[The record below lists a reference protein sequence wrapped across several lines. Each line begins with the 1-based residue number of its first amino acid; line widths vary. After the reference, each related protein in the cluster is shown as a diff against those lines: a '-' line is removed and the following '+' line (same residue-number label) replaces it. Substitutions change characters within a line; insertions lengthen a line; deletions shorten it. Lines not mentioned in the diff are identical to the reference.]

1 MSMSMVTSELGA
13 RHCRALLQRA
23 SCYRPAKS
31 ASPARQHPRA
41 SWLTVCVRPVRPGD
55 SPLLTDI
62 FARLSPASRLA
73 RFLSSKRGLTTAELR
88 YFTDVGHHSHEALTA
103 ITRLHG
109 EPLGVARFIRDP
121 REPTSADVA
130 IEVVDEWQNR
140 SAGALLATRLPAR
153 ATRAHLIVPGA
164 DLSRQ
169 LPLEAATR
177 IATAGDVTPVTHEP
191 PFPAASPCPSR
202 PRDRRSLTLCRVPT
216 PGVRDARHCRPR
228 SGDPVRPRRLRDQG
242 RGRQETPPRWDDR
255 AGLGHAEHPVR
266 PADGDRRSPAAPK
279 DDPARGAGESRP
291 CRRRNGV
298 VPRRRRAPVTSPPTA
313 TP

>member
-1 MSMSMVTSELGA
+1 MSMVTSELGA
-13 RHCRALLQRA
+13 GHYRALLQRA

-31 ASPARQHPRA
+31 ARPARQHPRA

-88 YFTDVGHHSHEALTA
+88 YFTDAGHHSHEVLTA

-140 SAGALLATRLPAR
+140 GAGALLALPVPSPRPSQPDAMPC
-153 ATRAHLIVPGA
+153 AH
-164 DLSRQ
+164 
-169 LPLEAATR
+169 
-177 IATAGDVTPVTHEP
+177 AGC
-191 PFPAASPCPSR
+191 A
-202 PRDRRSLTLCRVPT
+202 
-216 PGVRDARHCRPR
+216 
-228 SGDPVRPRRLRDQG
+228 
-242 RGRQETPPRWDDR
+242 
-255 AGLGHAEHPVR
+255 
-266 PADGDRRSPAAPK
+266 
-279 DDPARGAGESRP
+279 
-291 CRRRNGV
+291 
-298 VPRRRRAPVTSPPTA
+298 
-313 TP
+313 

>member
-13 RHCRALLQRA
+13 GHCRELLQRA

-140 SAGALLATRLPAR
+140 GAGALLATRLPAR

-177 IATAGDVTPVTHEP
+177 DGRRCHPRHARATVSYRVALPVP
-191 PFPAASPCPSR
+191 SPRPSQ
-202 PRDRRSLTLCRVPT
+202 PDAMPCAT
-216 PGVRDARHCRPR
+216 PGVRDARHCRSR

-266 PADGDRRSPAAPK
+266 SADGDRRSPAAPK
-279 DDPARGAGESRP
+279 DDPARGAGKSRP